1 MPFFYHNDK
10 MFTYS
15 PIHSYIHRVKLDELS
30 EYAITVV
37 KPLLSEKRLKD
48 FLNFSHWRPTFYVI
62 AEAKEQ
68 DVKQENSA
76 TKWLVMKKHTFY
88 TYI

>member
-1 MPFFYHNDK
+1 

-15 PIHSYIHRVKLDELS
+15 PIHYYIHRVKLDELS

-48 FLNFSHWRPTFYVI
+48 FRI
-62 AEAKEQ
+62 
-68 DVKQENSA
+68 
-76 TKWLVMKKHTFY
+76 LVTGVQHSMS
-88 TYI
+88 